1 MAIALGR
8 RVLRRV
14 GRMYNARIGFY
25 SGTML
30 AFGLGLVG
38 TLNLFFVLTPE
49 DIGHRLVADVLLL
62 VLTLVR

>member
-14 GRMYNARIGFY
+14 GRMYNARIDFY
-25 SGTML
+25 SGMMF

-49 DIGHRLVADVLLL
+49 DIGHRLVTDVLLL